1 MTAEDWKRA
10 EQALNLFHPIQ
21 LKADGKAYG
30 SEIHTL
36 LGQAVSR
43 DILESELRRF
53 IIEALMVNP
62 YIVELNGFRFE
73 FSRAGVTVYFDCTT
87 VYGEMRQSYVYEG
100 GV

>member
-1 MTAEDWKRA
+1 MQIWIYK
-10 EQALNLFHPIQ
+10 ALLTPRFRHV
-21 LKADGKAYG
+21 AYTKAYG